1 MKTILQSSRLREGLA
16 FVSRILV
23 RSSISIL
30 QLRDGNL
37 ESSSP
42 LGRAFFKVGEFDF
55 SVGLKPEPL
64 NAVLAAGAEEVII
77 DPSGQQVQL
86 QSGNVKLKAHKA
98 DLSQLASAPISME
111 SPISLTGE
119 FVEAVKWASLMAHS
133 DPNSD
138 FDHIHIGSHKDRLVA
153 SGTDRMN
160 FAVWKTG
167 MDWIG
172 RPDLFIPISAVPL
185 IAQFESPIL
194 DSDGNSL
201 SVRDVEKG
209 FSVPLHHD
217 RRSMKF
223 GDLEGKIQPR
233 VGLVNR
239 EEFLGLLRAYMGVHA
254 PTGKG
259 AMLACAVELKLEDG
273 GLRLVSDGDQ
283 FDGVA
288 GLEEASSG
296 EASVIANAITLSTAL
311 DKLDCERVSLHF
323 SDPFSPISVQ
333 PAEPNGQLF
342 LAAPMRRDQ

>member
-1 MKTILQSSRLREGLA
+1 MKTILQSNRLREGLA

-23 RSSISIL
+23 RSSISVL
-30 QLRDGNL
+30 QLRDGNI

-55 SVGLKPEPL
+55 SVGMKPEPL

-98 DLSQLASAPISME
+98 DPSQLPSAPISLE
-111 SPISLTGE
+111 NPISLTVE

-138 FDHIHIGSHKDRLVA
+138 FDHIHIGSHKDRLVVT
-153 SGTDRMN
+153 GTDRMN
-160 FAVWKTG
+160 FTVWKTG
-167 MDWIG
+167 LDWIG

-185 IAQFESPIL
+185 IAQFESPIVG
-194 DSDGNSL
+194 SDGHSL
-201 SVRDVEKG
+201 GVRDEEKG
-209 FSVPLHHD
+209 FCVPLHHD

-233 VGLVNR
+233 IGLASR
-239 EEFLGLLRAYMGVHA
+239 EVLLGLLRSYMGVHA
-254 PTGKG
+254 ATGKG
-259 AMLACAVELKLEDG
+259 AMLACAVELKLEGDR
-273 GLRLVSDGDQ
+273 LRLVSDGDQ
-283 FDGVA
+283 FDGAVEVD
-288 GLEEASSG
+288 GSPSEPHSI
-296 EASVIANAITLSTAL
+296 VANAITLSTAL
-311 DKLDCERVSLHF
+311 EKLGCERVSIHF
-323 SDPFSPISVQ
+323 SDPFSPICVQ

>member
-30 QLRDGNL
+30 QLREGNL
-37 ESSSP
+37 EASST
-42 LGRAFFKVGEFDF
+42 LGRSFFKVGEFDF

-64 NAVLAAGAEEVII
+64 NAVLASGAEEVTI
-77 DPSGQQVQL
+77 DHSGQQVQL
-86 QSGNVKLKAHKA
+86 QSGSVKLKAPKA
-98 DLSQLASAPISME
+98 DLSQFPQAPIPLE
-111 SPISLTGE
+111 NPISLTGE

-138 FDHIHIGSHKDRLVA
+138 FDHIHIGSHNDKLVA
-153 SGTDRMN
+153 TGTDRMN

-167 MDWIG
+167 LDWIG
-172 RPDLFIPISAVPL
+172 RPNLFIPTSSVQL
-185 IAQFESPIL
+185 IAQFESPIIG
-194 DSDGNSL
+194 SDDHSL
-201 SVRDVEKG
+201 GVRDAEKG
-209 FSVPLHHD
+209 FCVPLHHD

-233 VGLVNR
+233 VGLANR
-239 EEFLGLLRAYMGVHA
+239 GEFLGLLRAYMGVHA

-259 AMLACAVELKLEDG
+259 AMPACAVELKLEDG

-288 GLEEASSG
+288 WLEEASSG
-296 EASVIANAITLSTAL
+296 DASIIANAITLSIAME
-311 DKLDCERVSLHF
+311 KLDCEMVSLHF
-323 SDPFSPISVQ
+323 SDPFSPICVQ
-333 PAEPNGQLF
+333 PFEPNGQLF